1 MMKKRKT
8 ANEDSS
14 IHRGNVHSRLFEG
27 GVFKINNLKQMN
39 LLHLPDSLSAEASEG
54 IGWNSH
60 YVAVIMQVTKQH
72 KETHYK
78 QPILASK
85 QKRCNFK
92 L

>member
-1 MMKKRKT
+1 
-8 ANEDSS
+8 
-14 IHRGNVHSRLFEG
+14 
-27 GVFKINNLKQMN
+27 MN